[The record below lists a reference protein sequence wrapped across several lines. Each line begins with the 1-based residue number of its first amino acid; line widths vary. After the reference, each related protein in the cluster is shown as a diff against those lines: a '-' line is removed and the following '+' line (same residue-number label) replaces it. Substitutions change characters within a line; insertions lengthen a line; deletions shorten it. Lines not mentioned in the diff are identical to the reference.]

1 MDIDVFL
8 HNLPD
13 INMALKLF
21 FILIGLDFVS
31 GSIKAIKNNCFQS
44 CIMKEGIYK
53 SIGEIL
59 IAFIIFI
66 IGYYVHGLTEVLNF
80 VIYILC
86 LKELASII
94 ENLLDLNVWIPK
106 FIKNFINEKID
117 KIDKGE

>member
-80 VIYILC
+80 VIYIYY
-86 LKELASII
+86 A
-94 ENLLDLNVWIPK
+94 
-106 FIKNFINEKID
+106 
-117 KIDKGE
+117 